1 MGITRRTFVLGA
13 ALIIGGLG
21 VSVGTPARAGG
32 GGTATFDVT
41 VIQASKSEGASDPA
55 LGKLQAYL
63 QKSFAGYK
71 SFKRLDSRALAVA
84 QDATG
89 KMPLPGGKE
98 LELSYLGTSKGFVRV
113 HLTVDGLKTTV
124 NVKDGGLF
132 FQAGRVLEGGIM
144 VLAIGAQSG
153 AAD

>member
-13 ALIIGGLG
+13 ALVIGGLG
-21 VSVGTPARAGG
+21 ASFGTPARADG

-41 VIQASKSEGASDPA
+41 VIQASKAEGASDPA
-55 LGKLQAYL
+55 LGKLQTYL

-71 SFKRLDSRALAVA
+71 SFKRLDSRSLAVA